1 MECND
6 LFDYGLKIYQN
17 PKYFKFSLDSILLG
31 EFTELRRHD
40 KILDLCTGNAPIPM
54 ILTTK
59 KKEISI
65 DALEIQEEIFEL
77 AKKSV
82 AENELDNQI
91 KVLNADARIYTS
103 NEKYDTVLANPPYFK
118 VTKNSQTNENEIKRI
133 ARHEVLLTLEEVII
147 SAKKNLKENGTFYMV
162 HRVDRLLDAIKI
174 LETQKFGIRK
184 IAIIHTKK
192 GKDAEFFLMQ
202 ASKYKKSDLKIKSYE
217 VESLKTY
224 KGIFKEDSR

>member
-6 LFDYGLKIYQN
+6 LYDYGLKIYQN

-82 AENELDNQI
+82 TENELDNQI

-103 NEKYDTVLANPPYFK
+103 SEKYDTVLANPPYFK
-118 VTKNSQTNENEIKRI
+118 VTQNSQTNENEIKRN
-133 ARHEVLLTLEEVII
+133 ARHEMLLTLEEVII

-184 IAIIHTKK
+184 IAIINTKK

>member
-82 AENELDNQI
+82 TENELDNQI

-118 VTKNSQTNENEIKRI
+118 VTQNSQTNENEIKRN
-133 ARHEVLLTLEEVII
+133 ARHEMLLTLEEVII
-147 SAKKNLKENGTFYMV
+147 SAKRNLKENGTFYMV
-162 HRVDRLLDAIKI
+162 HRVDRLLDSIKI
-174 LETQKFGIRK
+174 LETPNFGIMK
-184 IAIIHTKK
+184 ISIIKTKK
-192 GKDAEFFLMQ
+192 GKDADFFLMQ